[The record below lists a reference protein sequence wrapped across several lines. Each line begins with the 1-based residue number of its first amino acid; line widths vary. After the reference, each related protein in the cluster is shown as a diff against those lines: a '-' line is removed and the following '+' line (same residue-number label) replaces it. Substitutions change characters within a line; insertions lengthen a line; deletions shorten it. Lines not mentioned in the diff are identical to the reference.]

1 MTSSSFN
8 VGESSRA
15 REQPASDEVL
25 EFQPRPW
32 VAPQPQ
38 PHRRRRRRRRQKQ
51 SAPSVT
57 PAMAS
62 SSFNVGESS
71 RAREQPASD
80 EVLEFQPRP
89 WVAPQPQP
97 HRRRRRRR
105 RQKQSAPSATPAM
118 ASSLFNVGESS
129 RAREQPARD
138 EVLEFQPRPWVAP
151 QPQPHP
157 RRRRQRRHRQSA
169 PSATPAMASSSFNV
183 GESSRAR
190 EQTARDVALEFQ
202 PRPWVAL
209 SSIPIVLDARDE
221 RASMLAPGVTDFVFA
236 LQHPLLRPSY
246 LVLPGR
252 IVPGPRSLSFP
263 YVVSTCSDRLLF
275 RVTHGGSVW
284 DYSYFL
290 CDIHART
297 AALLPDVPANLGVS
311 TLPRR
316 SIGLI
321 ADRRHV
327 GHYMVAQLQP
337 TSMRTI
343 LLCYSTCTDQWTART
358 LASHPNHEPSGVD
371 GVIAHGGLL
380 WWVDIASGVH
390 VCDPFADNADLHLR
404 FIPLPVCCQ
413 MSRLDKLVSPFELV
427 HQRRLIRP
435 SDGKLRYVEIQ
446 GVPFVPA
453 ANKQP
458 LLNPRVCMFTLVS
471 QENRH

>member
-1 MTSSSFN
+1 QRQSAPSATPAMTSSSFN

-38 PHRRRRRRRRQKQ
+38 PHRRRRRRRRHRQ
-51 SAPSVT
+51 SAPSAT

-71 RAREQPASD
+71 RAREQTARD
-80 EVLEFQPRP
+80 VVLEFQPRP

-97 HRRRRRRR
+97 HRRRRRR
-105 RQKQSAPSATPAM
+105 
-118 ASSLFNVGESS
+118 
-129 RAREQPARD
+129 
-138 EVLEFQPRPWVAP
+138 
-151 QPQPHP
+151 
-157 RRRRQRRHRQSA
+157 RRHRQSA

-380 WWVDIASGVH
+380 WWVDIASGV
-390 VCDPFADNADLHLR
+390 
-404 FIPLPVCCQ
+404 
-413 MSRLDKLVSPFELV
+413 
-427 HQRRLIRP
+427 
-435 SDGKLRYVEIQ
+435 
-446 GVPFVPA
+446 
-453 ANKQP
+453 
-458 LLNPRVCMFTLVS
+458 
-471 QENRH
+471 QENRHYWVHQYTATFADIFADAVLPSGVVPWLALVDPNIPHLLYFFLNRTLFVVDAHAKLVVRRLEYPVDMDKAELRFQTSRFVDA